1 MRISQKMIADIS
13 GVSRGTVDRV
23 LNGKPNVKPETREKV
38 LAAAAKLHYS
48 PNMTGRA
55 LALSKRAY
63 SICAVMPKTP
73 FFEDVIKGIDKALEE
88 LQDYNISISYV
99 ITDRQNSDNVVK
111 EITDSDFD
119 AYMLAVE
126 DTPEICEC
134 IKRKTDSKVPVIT
147 FNTDVSACG
156 RLCFVG
162 QDLYKSGRIAASLM
176 LKMTDFRSNLLVV
189 TGSNKF
195 KAHRD
200 RVQGFMDVIG
210 DKANI
215 VSVIETEDDAALTY
229 ERVEKILSAEDS
241 ISGIYAAAGHINA
254 FLSVLRE
261 KEKKYSVVVNDLLPE
276 ITEALNSES
285 IDFTIFQDPAE
296 QGYRSVKLLF
306 EYLFCGKK
314 PESEYYY
321 TGNIAITKEML

>member
-1 MRISQKMIADIS
+1 MRISQKMIADLS

-38 LAAAAKLHYS
+38 LAAAEKLHYS

-63 SICAVMPKTP
+63 SICAVMSKAP
-73 FFEDVIKGIDKALEE
+73 FFEDVIRGIDKALEE
-88 LQDYNISISYV
+88 LQDYNVSFSY
-99 ITDRQNSDNVVK
+99 IFTDRQSGDKVIR
-111 EITDSDFD
+111 EICDSDFD

-126 DTPEICEC
+126 DVPEMREC
-134 IKRKTDSKVPVIT
+134 IKRKTDGKVPVIT
-147 FNTDVSACG
+147 FNTDVGECG

-176 LKMTDFRSNLLVV
+176 LKMTDLHSDLLVV

-195 KAHRD
+195 KAHRE
-200 RVQGFMDVIG
+200 RVQGFADAIG
-210 DKANI
+210 DRANI
-215 VSVIETEDDAALTY
+215 VSVVETEDDASLTY
-229 ERVEKILSAEDS
+229 ERVKKILSEMDGIA
-241 ISGIYAAAGHINA
+241 GIYAAAGHINA

-261 KEKKYSVVVNDLLPE
+261 KEKKCKVVVNDLLPE
-276 ITEALNSES
+276 IKEALDSEI